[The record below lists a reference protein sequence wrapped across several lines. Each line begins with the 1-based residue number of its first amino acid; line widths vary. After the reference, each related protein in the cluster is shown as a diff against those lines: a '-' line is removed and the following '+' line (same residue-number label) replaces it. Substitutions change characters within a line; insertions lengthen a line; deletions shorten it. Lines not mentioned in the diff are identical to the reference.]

1 VATPRPRSIRRP
13 LVADAEWMPV
23 PGFAG
28 PAVYRGREGF
38 VEFMRTW
45 TEDFE
50 DWSIRLERLIDAGN
64 DRVVALLHQ
73 WATGKGSGV
82 PVEFAL
88 EAIQADR
95 SSSSEGPDVI
105 GVVIDLEAAA
115 TARRDAMDPHNDAIS
130 SLTVVRAL
138 HANVVPALQETPHVV
153 GQRAQP
159 VMRFRGG
166 VGKDPHCMGVDIEL
180 SDQLPTAQR
189 S

>member
-1 VATPRPRSIRRP
+1 MSQENVEIVRSVFEAFQAGIERGDP
-13 LVADAEWMPV
+13 AAAFDTEALVADAEWMPV

-82 PVEFAL
+82 PVELHFAL
-88 EAIQADR
+88 VYEL
-95 SSSSEGPDVI
+95 EG
-105 GVVIDLEAAA
+105 G
-115 TARRDAMDPHNDAIS
+115 H
-130 SLTVVRAL
+130 VVRMRNYVDPAQ
-138 HANVVPALQETPHVV
+138 ALQAAGLE
-153 GQRAQP
+153 G
-159 VMRFRGG
+159 
-166 VGKDPHCMGVDIEL
+166 
-180 SDQLPTAQR
+180 
-189 S
+189 